1 MVNNFGRRD
10 SNVDEGSVSLGVGV
24 AAGVV
29 DEGMLR
35 FLEGGNR
42 RLRQSRGRSTTLL
55 HPTTTHGQPSWNPLA
70 EYVVYVTASILL
82 VCAAGYKFRFKN

>member
-29 DEGMLR
+29 DKGMIR
-35 FLEGGNR
+35 
-42 RLRQSRGRSTTLL
+42 
-55 HPTTTHGQPSWNPLA
+55 
-70 EYVVYVTASILL
+70 YVQWQQA
-82 VCAAGYKFRFKN
+82 R

>member
-42 RLRQSRGRSTTLL
+42 RLRQAADGVQPYYTLR
-55 HPTTTHGQPSWNPLA
+55 PPMVSQAGTH
-70 EYVVYVTASILL
+70 
-82 VCAAGYKFRFKN
+82 